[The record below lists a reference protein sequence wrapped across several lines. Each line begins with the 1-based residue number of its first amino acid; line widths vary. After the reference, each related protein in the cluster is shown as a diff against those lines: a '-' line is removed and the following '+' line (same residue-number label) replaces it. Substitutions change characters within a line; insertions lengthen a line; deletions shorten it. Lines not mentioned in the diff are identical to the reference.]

1 MKVGCKLCSGAGSF
15 QAHSP
20 RGCGAGKMIRR
31 ATGLAFAATILA
43 FGQGWT
49 LAATGPTGLDPF
61 EGRLSQPIVD
71 PGAEPVR
78 PASPAARENAPIGNP
93 LWAVPLQSLSVTRE
107 RPIFSP
113 SRRPPPPAIVAA
125 PYVSPV
131 IQPPRPPEPDHPLL
145 TLVGTVAGETEG
157 FGIFIDDATRN
168 VVRLRTGE
176 GHTGWILQSVRGRE
190 VTFGKDRIT
199 ATLSLP
205 ASGVEPAVRPM
216 SADPDSPSG
225 REGWMDGDGQMIS
238 PPPGKPLQSVVAQPS
253 APAPP
258 AGTPIGGDAWLGPQ
272 IAGPSAHAAQP

>member
-1 MKVGCKLCSGAGSF
+1 
-15 QAHSP
+15 
-20 RGCGAGKMIRR
+20 MIRR
-31 ATGLAFAATILA
+31 ATGLAFAVAILA

-61 EGRLSQPIVD
+61 ESRLSQPIVD

-93 LWAVPLQSLSVTRE
+93 LWAVPLQTLSVTRE

-113 SRRPPPPAIVAA
+113 SRRPPPPAVVAA
-125 PYVSPV
+125 PFAAPV

-145 TLVGTVAGETEG
+145 TLVGTVAGTTEG

-190 VTFGKDRIT
+190 VTFGKVGIT

-205 ASGVEPAVRPM
+205 TSGTEPAIRPM
-216 SADPDSPSG
+216 SADAAGPSG
-225 REGWMDGDGQMIS
+225 TDSWTDGDGQMIS
-238 PPPGKPLQSVVAQPS
+238 PPPGKSPQRVVPQPS
-253 APAPP
+253 EPP
-258 AGTPIGGDAWLGPQ
+258 AATPIGGDAWLGPQ
-272 IAGPSAHAAQP
+272 FAGSGAQAAGP

>member
-1 MKVGCKLCSGAGSF
+1 
-15 QAHSP
+15 
-20 RGCGAGKMIRR
+20 MIRR
-31 ATGLAFAATILA
+31 ATGLAFAVAILA

-49 LAATGPTGLDPF
+49 LAATGPTGVDPF

-78 PASPAARENAPIGNP
+78 PASPVARENAPIGNP

-113 SRRPPPPAIVAA
+113 SRRPPPPAVVAA

-131 IQPPRPPEPDHPLL
+131 IQPSRPPEPDHPLL
-145 TLVGTVAGETEG
+145 TLVGTAAGTTEG
-157 FGIFIDDATRN
+157 FGIFIDDTTRD

-176 GHTGWILQSVRGRE
+176 GHAGWILQSVRGRE

-205 ASGVEPAVRPM
+205 ASATEPAARPM
-216 SADPDSPSG
+216 SADAAGPSG
-225 REGWMDGDGQMIS
+225 SWMDGDGQLIT
-238 PPPGKPLQSVVAQPS
+238 PPPGKSPQPVVAQPP

-258 AGTPIGGDAWLGPQ
+258 AATPIGDDAWMGPQ
-272 IAGPSAHAAQP
+272 IAGPGAQAAQP